1 MADDP
6 IRKEMDALKADIAQ
20 LRQDI
25 VGLTAAVRDVASD
38 KVHKTRADTQE
49 RVRSAWEDLERKLDE
64 VLEQGKATMGNVE
77 NQIGQHPAGS
87 LLTAFGVGF
96 IVAKLLDMGG
106 RR

>member
-25 VGLTAAVRDVASD
+25 RGLTAAVRDVASD
-38 KVHKTRADTQE
+38 KARQTRSDTQE
-49 RVRSAWEDLERKLDE
+49 RLQGAWEDLERKLDE
-64 VLEQGKATMGNVE
+64 VIDQGRATMGDVQS
-77 NQIGQHPAGS
+77 QIGQHPAGS

-96 IVAKLLDMGG
+96 IIAKLLDVGAK
-106 RR
+106 R